1 MGILTS
7 LTLGTKTPLRV
18 AAYCRVS
25 TEEELQTE
33 SYESQRAFF
42 TREIK
47 EHPDW
52 NLTAVYGDRMTG
64 TSIESRLG
72 FQRMMKHAEAGTI
85 DYILTKSISRF
96 SRSTTDTIL
105 AIRKL
110 KSLGIGVY
118 FMEQGIDSLS
128 DMGNLILE
136 TLAAVA
142 EMESTSI
149 SQNLKLTLDAMN
161 ERGNPVRKAAYG
173 YEKKGSEWSILPK
186 ESLRV
191 KLAFLMAAEGYTFT
205 EIAERLNQF
214 EEKDRTGKVWTGAK
228 VKRVLLN
235 EAYVGDILTNKRVM
249 IWNGEKKES
258 IENDGREDQF
268 YIKNHHEPMVSRDLF
283 ERIQELC
290 EAGLLAGQKNF
301 KGDRLQEL
309 RVLAKRD
316 TLLDSVRRY
325 PPYKKGRCTQGINTK

>member
-7 LTLGTKTPLRV
+7 LTIGTKTPLRV

-42 TREIK
+42 TREIE
-47 EHPDW
+47 EHPHW

-64 TSIESRLG
+64 TSTESRLG

-96 SRSTTDTIL
+96 SRSTADTIL
-105 AIRKL
+105 ALRKL
-110 KSLGIGVY
+110 RSMNIGVY

-142 EMESTSI
+142 EMESSSI

-161 ERGNPVRKAAYG
+161 ERGNPVRKTAYG
-173 YEKKGSEWSILPK
+173 YEKDK
-186 ESLRV
+186 ESRGNNWIIKEQDALRV
-191 KLAFLMAAEGYTFT
+191 KLAFLMASEGYTFT

-214 EEKDRTGKVWTGAK
+214 EEKDRTGKKWERNIV
-228 VKRVLLN
+228 RRLLTN

-249 IWNGEKKES
+249 IWNGTKKES

-268 YIKNHHEPMVSRDLF
+268 YIKNHHDPIVGRELF
-283 ERIQELC
+283 ERIQELN
-290 EAGLLAGQKNF
+290 ESQELAGQRNF
-301 KGDRLQEL
+301 RVGVLQEL
-309 RVLAKRD
+309 RVLARRD
-316 TLLDSVRRY
+316 KLLDSVRRY
-325 PPYKKGRCTQGINTK
+325 PPYKKGRCVK